1 MSDAGS
7 TDPVG
12 TVTNMM
18 LAPFQQLILL
28 SQSCH
33 ADLGAA
39 RILFCG
45 YSYLHDAAH
54 HHGEQFERRLVF
66 EDVCKQQL
74 FFQIA

>member
-1 MSDAGS
+1 MQAPQTQLGLSQTCDAEAKH
-7 TDPVG
+7 
-12 TVTNMM
+12 
-18 LAPFQQLILL
+18 LLLILL